1 MQWGTDDGVKALNQV
16 VQGDASD
23 DIIFREAE
31 KLGLEV
37 RSSNSGPT
45 TDIAASKS
53 LLFNFFDHDDVPVAE
68 PNSTSIMSS
77 NPAADVSFLTFGDIL
92 TLSTSF
98 QREMC
103 ERELDGLWREG
114 RDRLVRDYKKK
125 RRELRKKV
133 GARKRRRVI

>member
-37 RSSNSGPT
+37 RSNSGPT

-53 LLFNFFDHDDVPVAE
+53 LLFNFFDHNNVPVAE
-68 PNSTSIMSS
+68 PNSTSSISTNS
-77 NPAADVSFLTFGDIL
+77 AADVSFLTFGDIL

-103 ERELDGLWREG
+103 EKELDGLWREG

-133 GARKRRRVI
+133 VARKRRRVI